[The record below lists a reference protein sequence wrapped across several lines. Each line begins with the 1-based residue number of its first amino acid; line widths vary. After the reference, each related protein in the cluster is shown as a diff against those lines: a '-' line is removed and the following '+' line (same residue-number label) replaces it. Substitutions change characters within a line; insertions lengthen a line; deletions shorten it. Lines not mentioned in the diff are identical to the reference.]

1 MNMVTILRLQSLLLI
16 QPTVSSQKVL
26 LEPWQ
31 VQVRGRAHWLFFDL
45 LTTMQLDKS
54 LSRNWNILQCVQ
66 LYQQDRW
73 QFRFGTESVMLMVE
87 LLISLQVVFADD
99 TVEIQALG
107 GSHMNTRVDLPIF
120 FQAVVLHEFLA
131 SNWIVENMHYS
142 VVDVMSILYCIT
154 DGHTILLLVTWQRK
168 RIIIRRQT
176 CSFVLQIGE
185 TVMLLVTSVHV
196 LFICYHNGVVKNL
209 FLLLVLYHSVAY
221 DDKWAKER
229 PSKCY
234 VQRHAGPTTLK
245 SQTSTYEIHTK
256 LLSKAEQTICISWCS
271 FLYLK
276 LIKYIRHYDAA
287 TISSEAQVQ
296 MASACFALRNPCQ
309 TKPKIY
315 MGCCT
320 SSTGVKVKLK
330 LSVYN
335 TQCCSFC
342 TETDTGSLIAIVGI
356 QAQLKCGEVLWTH
369 WCCNLEIVL
378 SAMLIAISGGIIN
391 TNNWPA
397 IWGCSSYG
405 TVDLAQLLKCN
416 GGRPICFKLL
426 GYTFVAD
433 PSLKHMRIVCALQ
446 KKHCWALS
454 ARLVDQLML
463 KPEQTNINM
472 DLQQMISWDPGGN

>member
-185 TVMLLVTSVHV
+185 NCHAVS
-196 LFICYHNGVVKNL
+196 NL
-209 FLLLVLYHSVAY
+209 
-221 DDKWAKER
+221 
-229 PSKCY
+229 C
-234 VQRHAGPTTLK
+234 
-245 SQTSTYEIHTK
+245 
-256 LLSKAEQTICISWCS
+256 
-271 FLYLK
+271 
-276 LIKYIRHYDAA
+276 
-287 TISSEAQVQ
+287 
-296 MASACFALRNPCQ
+296 ACV
-309 TKPKIY
+309 IY
-315 MGCCT
+315 MLSQWSGQEPFPA
-320 SSTGVKVKLK
+320 TGP
-330 LSVYN
+330 LSFS
-335 TQCCSFC
+335 C
-342 TETDTGSLIAIVGI
+342 L
-356 QAQLKCGEVLWTH
+356 
-369 WCCNLEIVL
+369 
-378 SAMLIAISGGIIN
+378 
-391 TNNWPA
+391 
-397 IWGCSSYG
+397 
-405 TVDLAQLLKCN
+405 
-416 GGRPICFKLL
+416 
-426 GYTFVAD
+426 
-433 PSLKHMRIVCALQ
+433 
-446 KKHCWALS
+446 
-454 ARLVDQLML
+454 
-463 KPEQTNINM
+463 
-472 DLQQMISWDPGGN
+472 